1 MERPIVRVI
10 DNQEEN
16 INNNPNFTSSEMND
30 LLAKYGYKS
39 QGNVQVYNNPV
50 APVNNQTFDE
60 MIREQEAEERRIQ
73 EMRRQRMYGPKPITF
88 SNDSV
93 GYSETRYSSMD
104 LDSGSMGIQVT
115 IVTDMKF

>member
-39 QGNVQVYNNPV
+39 QNHVVDNVVKNTNPM
-50 APVNNQTFDE
+50 TFEE
-60 MIREQEAEERRIQ
+60 MVRQQEAEERRIQ
-73 EMRRQRMYGPKPITF
+73 GMRNQRMNGPKPITF
-88 SNDSV
+88 SNDRV
-93 GYSETRYSSMD
+93 YSETRYSSMD

-115 IVTDMKF
+115 VVTDMKF